1 MQTATRQYDTHNPF
15 IQSIVNPAGLA
26 GTRIAVRETKEK
38 NKSVNSTALSAYQQM
53 FGKRKGNKYTDN
65 EIFIFNS
72 KLNASKAFAK
82 YL

>member
-1 MQTATRQYDTHNPF
+1 MQTTTRQCNTHNPF
-15 IQSIVNPAGLA
+15 VQGVINPVGLTGA
-26 GTRIAVRETKEK
+26 TSTARENKEK
-38 NKSVNSTALSAYQQM
+38 NKSVNSTVLSAYQQM

-72 KLNASKAFAK
+72 KLNASKAIAK